1 MELIES
7 LPVRKKKI
15 NIKKEVLK
23 YLRNW
28 YWILLSMLLFYIASK
43 IYLRYTEP
51 QFLSKTTLQ
60 FPESKAKGNTTLS
73 DLQTLGTGLSGN
85 SELQGETVAV
95 ISKPILSRVVENLN
109 LNVSFHGKGT
119 IKETELYSASPIKGR
134 IIEIT
139 NPNFSSAIYTFT
151 AIDKDTYRFSEGS
164 LLKGKSTF
172 KYGTVADLPFGK
184 VVIEKRPDY
193 TPKGSLKVVFRSTKN
208 LVSYL
213 EKSVSVSLPE
223 NKGLLMDLTLTGP
236 TPKKSEDILNEIT
249 KQYNIESVKDR
260 NEEAQNTQDFIN
272 DRLTIISGDLSGIET
287 EKESFKKANQITDL
301 EAQANMALNSS
312 NENTKQILTYT
323 TQLDLVNSI
332 YNESSKETLL
342 PSNMGLTSTIE
353 GYIAKYNDL
362 MLTRNRTLKQAT
374 LQNPSVIQ
382 MNKDISEIRNLI
394 RKGLSESRET
404 LQLQIAHLQGQLN
417 VDRSR
422 INNYPTQEKVF
433 RSIERQQTLKEQLYL
448 YLLQKREENA
458 ITLAVTAPKAKVLN
472 PAYTLGIVKPNR
484 QQITLGSLGA
494 GFLLPVLLM
503 YAIYTFNNKI
513 QSKDEIQS
521 HISNATVIAEIP
533 QHNEENVMVAPN
545 DFSVFAESFRIL
557 TSNLKFIFKAQND
570 KKLGGVVLVTSSIKG
585 EGKTT
590 ISMNTA
596 LTLAGTSKVLI
607 IGADIR
613 NPQLQR
619 FVKDN
624 KKGLTDYLISDD
636 NQVDSYIVNS
646 GISKNLDVLFS
657 GAIAPNPNDLLD
669 MHKFDEMIEDLRK
682 KYDYIVMD
690 TAPVM
695 LVSDTLHL
703 IEISD
708 VVLYVIKAG
717 YTDNEMLDFAEE
729 FRNNNQIKNMVFV
742 LNNVKPENTRYGNKY
757 GYGYYHT
764 KSKKNSEG
772 FFKNI
777 FVL

>member
-7 LPVRKKKI
+7 LPARKKKI

-51 QFLSKTTLQ
+51 QYLSKTTLQ

-85 SELQGETVAV
+85 NELQAETVAV

-109 LNVSFHGKGT
+109 LNVSFYGKGT
-119 IKETELYSASPIKGR
+119 IKETELYSASPIRGK
-134 IIEIT
+134 ILEIT
-139 NPNFSSAIYTFT
+139 APNFSSAVYTFT

-172 KYGTVADLPFGK
+172 KYGAKADLPFGK
-184 VVIEKRPDY
+184 IVIEKRPDY

-213 EKSVSVSLPE
+213 EKSVNVSLPE
-223 NKGLLMDLTLTGP
+223 NKGLLMDLNLTGP
-236 TPKKSEDILNEIT
+236 IPKKSEDILNEISAE
-249 KQYNIESVKDR
+249 YNVESVKDR

-272 DRLTIISGDLSGIET
+272 DRLAIISGDLSGIEN
-287 EKESFKKANQITDL
+287 EKESFKKTNQITDL
-301 EAQANMALNSS
+301 DAQANIALNNS
-312 NENTKQILTYT
+312 NESTKQILNYS
-323 TQLDLVNSI
+323 TQLDLINSI

-342 PSNMGLTSTIE
+342 PSNMGLSSATE
-353 GYIAKYNDL
+353 AYIAKYNDL

-374 LQNPSVIQ
+374 PQNPSVIQ

-394 RKGLSESRET
+394 RKGLVESRET
-404 LQLQIAHLQGQLN
+404 LQLQIAQLQGQLN

-433 RSIERQQTLKEQLYL
+433 RSIERQQNLKEQLYL

-503 YAIYTFNNKI
+503 YATYTFNNKV

-533 QHNEENVMVAPN
+533 QHEEEGIMVSPN

-570 KKLGGVVLVTSSIKG
+570 KNAGGVVLVTSSIKG

-669 MHKFDEMIEDLRK
+669 MNKFDVMIEDLRK

-729 FRNNNQIKNMVFV
+729 FRNNNQIRNMAFV
-742 LNNVKPENTRYGNKY
+742 LNNVKLENTRYGNKY
-757 GYGYYHT
+757 GYYHT
-764 KSKKNSEG
+764 KSDKDSKG

-777 FVL
+777 FGLK

>member
-458 ITLAVTAPKAKVLN
+458 ITMAVTAPKAKVLN
-472 PAYTLGIVKPNR
+472 PAYTFRNCKAKSAANY
-484 QQITLGSLGA
+484 T
-494 GFLLPVLLM
+494 GF
-503 YAIYTFNNKI
+503 IR
-513 QSKDEIQS
+513 S
-521 HISNATVIAEIP
+521 
-533 QHNEENVMVAPN
+533 
-545 DFSVFAESFRIL
+545 RI
-557 TSNLKFIFKAQND
+557 F
-570 KKLGGVVLVTSSIKG
+570 VTSF
-585 EGKTT
+585 
-590 ISMNTA
+590 
-596 LTLAGTSKVLI
+596 
-607 IGADIR
+607 AD
-613 NPQLQR
+613 
-619 FVKDN
+619 VW
-624 KKGLTDYLISDD
+624 
-636 NQVDSYIVNS
+636 
-646 GISKNLDVLFS
+646 
-657 GAIAPNPNDLLD
+657 DLY
-669 MHKFDEMIEDLRK
+669 F
-682 KYDYIVMD
+682 
-690 TAPVM
+690 
-695 LVSDTLHL
+695 
-703 IEISD
+703 
-708 VVLYVIKAG
+708 
-717 YTDNEMLDFAEE
+717 
-729 FRNNNQIKNMVFV
+729 
-742 LNNVKPENTRYGNKY
+742 
-757 GYGYYHT
+757 
-764 KSKKNSEG
+764 
-772 FFKNI
+772 
-777 FVL
+777 